1 MKLKDEI
8 KKSDP
13 VNETPSTFIAAD
25 GSVQENLGSK
35 VLIAQKKEAREKGW
49 CPRCLINGAQRID
62 VTGLKNCPH
71 CGRTT
76 GN

>member
-35 VLIAQKKEAREKGW
+35 VRRRKRHGKKVGVHGVDTV
-49 CPRCLINGAQRID
+49 PSGS
-62 VTGLKNCPH
+62 T
-71 CGRTT
+71 
-76 GN
+76 